1 MQKLSRRISKLER
14 TLTDSSGLIPDS
26 EAWWDYW
33 MEEAGRILQPGY
45 TGGNRMPIDVAR
57 AYLLAGSADDPR
69 PNSAY
74 SRAIA
79 KHGDTGWPDDDE
91 EEEY

>member
-1 MQKLSRRISKLER
+1 MKNLSRRVQKLER

-57 AYLLAGSADDPR
+57 AYMLAGTADDPR
-69 PNSAY
+69 PNSAF
-74 SRAIA
+74 SRAVA
-79 KHGDTGWPDDDE
+79 ARSRKEPDDDDDE
-91 EEEY
+91 W